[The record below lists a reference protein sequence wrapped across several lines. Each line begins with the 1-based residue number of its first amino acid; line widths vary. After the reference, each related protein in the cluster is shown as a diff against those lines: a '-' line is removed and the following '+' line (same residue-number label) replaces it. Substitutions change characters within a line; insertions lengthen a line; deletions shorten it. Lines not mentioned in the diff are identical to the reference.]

1 MILIKFS
8 FSLNSGAKNSVLLS
22 NENPSLLESDQL
34 EAYKQLYHP
43 FTLTPEVADD
53 HGDKK
58 YHDCEVYIH

>member
-1 MILIKFS
+1 MNNDTDRF
-8 FSLNSGAKNSVLLS
+8 FSLSIEVLKIQ